1 MAEQK
6 IYRVFISHAWKCD
19 DDYNRFVGMLD
30 SDPQLT
36 WQNYSVP
43 EEVTLNVKTGRLEDQ
58 LLDQIKPAEIVVIL
72 SYMQL
77 DYRYWIQ
84 KEIDIAQEMNKPI
97 IGIAPWKKE
106 KVLNMIQNAAS
117 EIIEWD
123 TQSIVDAIKKHAM

>member
-6 IYRVFISHAWKCD
+6 IYRVFISHAWECN
-19 DDYNRFVGMLD
+19 DDYKRFVGMLD

-58 LLDQIKPAEIVVIL
+58 LHDQIGPAEIVVIL

-77 DYRYWIQ
+77 DHRYWIQ
-84 KEIDIAQEMNKPI
+84 KEIDIAQQMNKPI

-106 KVLNMIQNAAS
+106 RVLDMIQSAAS

-123 TQSIVDAIKKHAM
+123 TQSIVDAIKKHST